1 MIILSIKTVTKLLIM
16 ILIGYIGARKDILT
30 PERTDHVTK
39 LLTEITLPCMLMSLG
54 FTSYS
59 SDKAATIGYV
69 FLLSTIAQFFC
80 MILAALVIRKKDNPE
95 WALERGTSY
104 TLNAGFV
111 GGAIITSML
120 GSEALFY
127 SAGVIL
133 SSNIFIWVIVLW
145 TMSGDMSKEG
155 LIHALTSKTMICLF
169 IGLILFFVPFEL
181 PTPITSAIDTIGGT
195 SGPLALVIAGTGLYG
210 LDLKELLKK
219 KNAYIS
225 FFIKL
230 LICPLCL
237 IPLFKL
243 FPQEEYVMLA
253 TLICCGTSCP
263 AIIPVFALR
272 YGHDHKYASAI
283 LAVGLVLCMLSLPLT
298 VAIFEAALF

>member
-16 ILIGYIGARKDILT
+16 ILIGYIGARRGLLT
-30 PERTDHVTK
+30 PERTSHVTS
-39 LLTEITLPCMLMSLG
+39 LLTEITLPCMLISLG

-59 SDKAATIGYV
+59 ADKAATIGYV
-69 FLLSTIAQFFC
+69 FITSAIAQIFC
-80 MILAALVIRKKDNPE
+80 MVLAIFTIKKKDNPE

-145 TMSGDMSKEG
+145 TMSGEMTKEG

-181 PTPITSAIDTIGGT
+181 PTPVTSASDTIGST

-210 LDLKELLKK
+210 LDIRALVKK
-219 KNAYIS
+219 KNVYKS
-225 FFIKL
+225 FIIKL

-237 IPLFKL
+237 IPMFKL
-243 FPQEEYVMLA
+243 FPQEEYAMLA

-272 YGHDHKYASAI
+272 YGYDNKYASAI
-283 LAVGLVLCMLSLPLT
+283 LAVGLVLCMLTLPLT
-298 VAIFEAALF
+298 VAIYEAVIL